1 MSAQPLVLIVDDDP
15 VVVLTLEAL
24 LSQEN
29 YELAVARD
37 GHSALRLARNMPPDV
52 ILLDVMMPDMDGF
65 DVCRRLRA
73 DPLLGEVP
81 VVMITALDER
91 EARLEGLRAGADD
104 FLLKPVDRLEL
115 QARLRTITRLNRY
128 QRLLAERERLSWV
141 LEQSPDGYVLLD
153 SMGRI
158 VRANPRAQLYLGLVE
173 DAGADLF
180 LDVVDR
186 QYRREPESAWADWP
200 EPGAAPR
207 YLVRAETTTATAFW
221 LGVALLQPRG
231 SSVERIVQLR
241 DVTARIL
248 THQDMRAFHSLISH
262 KLRTPLFGL
271 LGGLDMLADP
281 DMELSAAEMR
291 EMATAA
297 HEGAERLQQAL
308 QGIMAYIG
316 APVLCGDSGGF
327 ALVALPGRV
336 AETAA
341 ALDLG
346 GVSVHLAPGVEAVRV
361 AFSPRALDL
370 VLLELLENARK
381 FHPTCTP
388 RVQVRAALGAAG
400 TVRLTVEDDGL
411 SLSPEQIAQAFLPYV
426 QGEKYF
432 TGEAAGLGLGLAQVA
447 SLVWGVGGTARLYN
461 RAEGSGVIV
470 ELTLPGQGG

>member
-1 MSAQPLVLIVDDDP
+1 MLWQIS
-15 VVVLTLEAL
+15 LEDH
-24 LSQEN
+24 E
-29 YELAVARD
+29 
-37 GHSALRLARNMPPDV
+37 
-52 ILLDVMMPDMDGF
+52 F
-65 DVCRRLRA
+65 
-73 DPLLGEVP
+73 
-81 VVMITALDER
+81 
-91 EARLEGLRAGADD
+91 
-104 FLLKPVDRLEL
+104 
-115 QARLRTITRLNRY
+115 
-128 QRLLAERERLSWV
+128 RLLLV
-141 LEQSPDGYVLLD
+141 GQLL
-153 SMGRI
+153 
-158 VRANPRAQLYLGLVE
+158 A
-173 DAGADLF
+173 AGF
-180 LDVVDR
+180 FK
-186 QYRREPESAWADWP
+186 
-200 EPGAAPR
+200 
-207 YLVRAETTTATAFW
+207 AF
-221 LGVALLQPRG
+221 Q
-231 SSVERIVQLR
+231 
-241 DVTARIL
+241 
-248 THQDMRAFHSLISH
+248 AFP
-262 KLRTPLFGL
+262 PLFGL

-432 TGEAAGLGLGLAQVA
+432 TGEAAGLGLAQVA